1 MNQPSQT
8 HALILHPE
16 EHGILLLPEDEG
28 WALPVI
34 ESVHVHSGSVASFNR
49 AILDLTGIEATVL
62 RCAWRGHLTEAGPFE
77 EVYEM
82 EYHGIMPARDF
93 SGRWWRRK
101 ELSTLPL
108 TRPEHYPLIEHFLR
122 DCETLPRAGSTQT
135 WANPGWWDHATG
147 WIAAQLQSQ
156 RQVRVNSV
164 AQLRVWELGNV
175 LRVRAHEE
183 EFYFKALTPPLA
195 RELALGVRLAQRHPR
210 HVPAV
215 IAFEPRQLC
224 LLTQA
229 HHGPMLNELSDISV
243 WKRALE
249 AYALVQTEWLD
260 GIAELRELGCVERT
274 LERLEKEID
283 PLFADAAAMLQ
294 DEPGGLSRAEIET
307 LRQRAPSYKAMC
319 RQLAEYNIGPTIEH
333 GDFWAGNIII
343 DDGEAIFLD
352 WSDAC
357 VAHPFFSLLPLFLGL
372 NIHNR
377 LSHIP
382 DAQDQLTAVYLR
394 TWLPFETE
402 DRLREAFSIAYTLS
416 AIHHAVNYQ
425 QNILPLVETSLEIR
439 HGIPEYLKT
448 LLDKNARP
456 NLDHCSRGMIINR

>member
-16 EHGILLLPEDEG
+16 EHGILLLPEG
-28 WALPVI
+28 KCWTLPVI
-34 ESVHVHSGSVASFNR
+34 ESVEVHSGSVTSFNR
-49 AILDLTGIEATVL
+49 AILDHTGIEATVL
-62 RCAWRGHLTEAGPFE
+62 RCAWRGHITETGPFE

-82 EYHGIMPARDF
+82 EYHGIMPVYDF
-93 SGRWWRRK
+93 SGRWWRRE
-101 ELSTLPL
+101 ELTTLSL
-108 TRPEHYPLIEHFLR
+108 TRPEHYPLIENFLR
-122 DCETLPRAGSTQT
+122 DCETLPRAGSAQT
-135 WANPGWWDHATG
+135 WANPGWWDRANR
-147 WIAAQLQSQ
+147 WITSQLQSQ

-164 AQLRVWELGNV
+164 EQLRAWELSNV
-175 LRVRAHEE
+175 LRVRAREE
-183 EFYFKALTPPLA
+183 EFYFKALPPQFA
-195 RELALGVRLAQRHPR
+195 CELALSVRLAQRHPR
-210 HVPAV
+210 HVPAM

-224 LLTQA
+224 LLMQA
-229 HHGPMLNELSDISV
+229 HHGPMLNELSDMSA

-249 AYALVQTEWLD
+249 AYALIQTEWLD

-283 PLFADAAAMLQ
+283 QLFADAAAMLQ

-307 LRQRAPSYKAMC
+307 LRQRAPLYKAMC
-319 RQLAEYNIGPTIEH
+319 RQLAEYDIGPTIEH

-372 NIHNR
+372 KIHNR
-377 LSHIP
+377 LSYIP
-382 DAQDQLTAVYLR
+382 DAQAQLTAAYLR
-394 TWLPFETE
+394 PWVRFETE

-425 QNILPLVETSLEIR
+425 QHILPLVQTSLEIR
-439 HGIPEYLKT
+439 NAIPGYLRT

-456 NLDHCSRGMIINR
+456 KS